1 MIKIFTMKKIFL
13 TSIVFILSLFF
24 LFAQKPAPEKV
35 IGVWLRDD
43 NYVKIEI
50 YKAGPQYFGRLVEGN
65 ILYEV
70 DGITPKKDENNAI
83 GRLRRRPLKNL
94 TILTNFDYEGR
105 VYDGTWY
112 DFASGKWY
120 KSTLKLQGEN
130 VLKIR
135 GYTVLSPFGKTT
147 TWTRVH

>member
-1 MIKIFTMKKIFL
+1 MKKILL
-13 TSIVFILSLFF
+13 TTTSFIFILFS
-24 LFAQKPAPEKV
+24 LFAQKQAPGKI

-43 NYVKIEI
+43 NHIKIEI
-50 YKAGPQYFGRLVEGN
+50 YKSGPQYFGRLLEGN
-65 ILYEV
+65 QLYEDDV
-70 DGITPKKDENNAI
+70 ITPKKDENNVV
-83 GRLRRRPLKNL
+83 GRLRVRQLKNL

-105 VYDGTWY
+105 VYDGTYY
-112 DFASGKWY
+112 DFKTGKWY

-147 TWTRVH
+147 TWTRVQ